1 MKRQNKQLAPNV
13 IDIIIKKIK
22 IKKQGKES
30 LRQTEGERKSLQ
42 FDKRRRTDS
51 KPEMFGEF
59 VVLSPVMTR
68 LE

>member
-13 IDIIIKKIK
+13 IDIII
-22 IKKQGKES
+22 IKKKKGKES

-42 FDKRRRTDS
+42 FDKRRRTVS

>member
-13 IDIIIKKIK
+13 IDIIIIKK

-30 LRQTEGERKSLQ
+30 LRQTKGERKSLQ
-42 FDKRRRTDS
+42 FDKRRRIVS

-68 LE
+68 